1 MGHADAVTV
10 ENQFTTAP
18 AHAQHNTNNEMGRYL
33 IKTWKVSYRQSY
45 PNKKG
50 WTEKTMEIPIVGCYK
65 TDTCTL

>member
-1 MGHADAVTV
+1 
-10 ENQFTTAP
+10 
-18 AHAQHNTNNEMGRYL
+18 MGRYL